1 MKLFPWIPQVEIADW
16 QEDLRIRAVAPHHL
30 RNDVQTLHS
39 AHTQD
44 TDFEN
49 ESENEN
55 AERTDS
61 VFGAFTWSFSLKK

>member
-1 MKLFPWIPQVEIADW
+1 MKHFPWIPQVEIVDW
-16 QEDLRIRAVAPHHL
+16 QDDLRIRAVAPHNL
-30 RNDVQTLHS
+30 RNDVQPLHR

-44 TDFEN
+44 TDFED
-49 ESENEN
+49 EN